1 MPYVAKTLL
10 KNDFILAINVDVPFA
25 SSNFFFCFVITSSRN
40 RAINFDFPPKK
51 GTGIEKLLPHAS
63 QQCIELIY
71 KMCTYDP
78 DERITAKQA
87 LRHSYFRDLR

>member
-1 MPYVAKTLL
+1 MMEK
-10 KNDFILAINVDVPFA
+10 FISATVTIGVKELRKLVF
-25 SSNFFFCFVITSSRN
+25 SRN
-40 RAINFDFPPKK
+40 RAINFDFPTKK